1 MKNVCPFLKLS
12 RSTSRTLLME
22 YWFAI
27 LICSRKELMQDKMG
41 VGSNGQQYASIYMKE
56 DACIIIINK
65 TIAIGKVPITTAAD
79 DKLYDIFL
87 NFRKNKV

>member
-22 YWFAI
+22 YWSAI
-27 LICSRKELMQDKMG
+27 LICSRKELMQDKMS